1 MSANLPELGR
11 DGRARAVSLAA
22 RQRPEAE
29 PTSLVSYQ
37 SHGRLVVIGAEEAA
51 ASAAGRVGESLSCT
65 LVVPGAG
72 QPEPGSAG
80 GHLVIRGGRPLV
92 AGHLG
97 RFTVNLEGP
106 SATVSL
112 AEAAGAATPHYDLV
126 LDLSEPPVLDHDIPP
141 VGYFAP
147 AGKSGALERALA
159 ELVELKGEFEKPKY
173 FAFDP
178 ELCAHGRSGLTGC
191 TRCLDACP
199 TRAITSAGDVV
210 AVDPYLCQGAGSC
223 VAACPSGAMSY
234 AFPKASNL
242 LTHLQGLLED
252 YRAAGGE
259 GAVLLLHDGWSG
271 VAIRERHAAAM
282 PENVI
287 PVEIE
292 EIGSTGIDTWLA
304 ALAYGARGVRLAV
317 TKGTPARVTGEL
329 GAQAGFATS
338 LLAGM
343 GYSGEAIAVVEC
355 DAEDLSGAWAG
366 LPEAGIDRPA
376 RFAAPDDKR
385 GLLRLAIEH
394 LYRQA
399 PEPKK
404 SVELPRAIWR
414 DPGGTRRLHALHG
427 VRQRLPGGGPGRRR
441 RPAAA
446 QIHGVELRA
455 MRAVRVGLPG
465 GRHRAAPAIP
475 LRCRGAAAA
484 TRAARGAAV
493 LLHYLWQAL
502 CDPGDARH
510 ARPETRGPLDVPD
523 RGGAAPAA
531 DVRSLPR
538 AGHVSQRTQSAGT
551 ALRSAMLAQAGL
563 FCRSPGALNPVSRGS
578 ALPGVRQGARRSGP
592 FVAVVHRSF
601 STEVAWRKSR

>member
-37 SHGRLVVIGAEEAA
+37 SHGRLVVIGSEESA

-72 QPEPGSAG
+72 QPEPGRAG
-80 GHLVIRGGRPLV
+80 GHLAIRGGRPLV

-343 GYSGEAIAVVEC
+343 GYSGEAIALLEC

-404 SVELPRAIWR
+404 SVELPAGAPFGEIRVARDACTLCMGCVSVCPAGALAAGGDLPQLRFTEWNCVQCGLCESACPEDAIALHPRFLFDAEARQQPRVLHEEPPFCCITCGKPFATQAMLDTLARKLEGHWMFQTEEAR
-414 DPGGTRRLHALHG
+414 RRLQMCDHCR
-427 VRQRLPGGGPGRRR
+427 VQDMFRSERSRR
-441 RPAAA
+441 
-446 QIHGVELRA
+446 
-455 MRAVRVGLPG
+455 
-465 GRHRAAPAIP
+465 
-475 LRCRGAAAA
+475 
-484 TRAARGAAV
+484 
-493 LLHYLWQAL
+493 
-502 CDPGDARH
+502 
-510 ARPETRGPLDVPD
+510 VP
-523 RGGAAPAA
+523 
-531 DVRSLPR
+531 
-538 AGHVSQRTQSAGT
+538 H
-551 ALRSAMLAQAGL
+551 
-563 FCRSPGALNPVSRGS
+563 
-578 ALPGVRQGARRSGP
+578 
-592 FVAVVHRSF
+592 
-601 STEVAWRKSR
+601 

>member
-11 DGRARAVSLAA
+11 DGRARAVSVAA
-22 RQRPEAE
+22 RHRPEAE

-37 SHGRLVVIGAEEAA
+37 SHGRLVVIGSEEAA
-51 ASAAGRVGESLSCT
+51 ASAAGRVCESLSCT

-126 LDLSEPPVLDHDIPP
+126 LDLSEPPLLDHDIPP

-147 AGKSGALERALA
+147 AGKAGALDRALG

-343 GYSGEAIAVVEC
+343 GYSGEAIALLEC

-404 SVELPRAIWR
+404 SVELPAGAPFGEIRVARDACTLCMGCVSVCPAGALAAGGDLPQLRFTEWNCVQCGLCESACPEDAIALHPRFLFDAEARQQPRVLHEEPPFCCITCGKPFATQAMLDTLARKLEGHWMFQTEEAR
-414 DPGGTRRLHALHG
+414 RRLQMCDHCR
-427 VRQRLPGGGPGRRR
+427 VQDMFRSERSRR
-441 RPAAA
+441 
-446 QIHGVELRA
+446 
-455 MRAVRVGLPG
+455 
-465 GRHRAAPAIP
+465 
-475 LRCRGAAAA
+475 
-484 TRAARGAAV
+484 
-493 LLHYLWQAL
+493 
-502 CDPGDARH
+502 
-510 ARPETRGPLDVPD
+510 VP
-523 RGGAAPAA
+523 
-531 DVRSLPR
+531 
-538 AGHVSQRTQSAGT
+538 H
-551 ALRSAMLAQAGL
+551 
-563 FCRSPGALNPVSRGS
+563 
-578 ALPGVRQGARRSGP
+578 
-592 FVAVVHRSF
+592 
-601 STEVAWRKSR
+601 

>member
-11 DGRARAVSLAA
+11 DGRARAVSVAA
-22 RQRPEAE
+22 RHRPEAE

-37 SHGRLVVIGAEEAA
+37 SHGRLVVIGSEEAA
-51 ASAAGRVGESLSCT
+51 ASAAGRVCESLSCT

-126 LDLSEPPVLDHDIPP
+126 LDLSEPPLLDHDIPP

-147 AGKSGALERALA
+147 AGKAGALDRALG

-282 PENVI
+282 PESVL
-287 PVEIE
+287 PVEVE

-304 ALAYGARGVRLAV
+304 ALAYGARAVRLAV

-329 GAQAGFATS
+329 LAQAGFAAS

-343 GYSGEAIAVVEC
+343 GYSGEAIALLEC

-399 PEPKK
+399 PEPRK
-404 SVELPRAIWR
+404 SVELPAGAPFGEIQVARDACTLCMGCVSVCPAGALAAGGDLPQLRFTEWNCVQCGLCESACPEDAIALHPRFLFDAEARQQPRVLHEEPPFCCITCGKPFATQAMLDTLARKLEGHWMFQTEEAR
-414 DPGGTRRLHALHG
+414 RRLQMCDHCR
-427 VRQRLPGGGPGRRR
+427 VQDMFRSERSRR
-441 RPAAA
+441 
-446 QIHGVELRA
+446 
-455 MRAVRVGLPG
+455 
-465 GRHRAAPAIP
+465 
-475 LRCRGAAAA
+475 
-484 TRAARGAAV
+484 
-493 LLHYLWQAL
+493 
-502 CDPGDARH
+502 
-510 ARPETRGPLDVPD
+510 VP
-523 RGGAAPAA
+523 
-531 DVRSLPR
+531 
-538 AGHVSQRTQSAGT
+538 H
-551 ALRSAMLAQAGL
+551 
-563 FCRSPGALNPVSRGS
+563 
-578 ALPGVRQGARRSGP
+578 
-592 FVAVVHRSF
+592 
-601 STEVAWRKSR
+601 

>member
-22 RQRPEAE
+22 RQRPDAE

-37 SHGRLVVIGAEEAA
+37 SHGRLVVIGSEEAVA
-51 ASAAGRVGESLSCT
+51 AAAGRVGESLSCT
-65 LVVPGAG
+65 LVVPGTG
-72 QPEPGSAG
+72 QPEPGHAG
-80 GHLVIRGGRPLV
+80 GQLVIRGGRPLV

-106 SATVSL
+106 AGTVSL

-147 AGKSGALERALA
+147 AGSSGALERALA

-282 PENVI
+282 PENVL
-287 PVEIE
+287 PVEVE

-304 ALAYGARGVRLAV
+304 ALAYGARAVRLAV

-343 GYSGEAIAVVEC
+343 GYSGEPIAVVEG
-355 DAEDLSGAWAG
+355 DAEDLGAAWAG
-366 LPEAGIDRPA
+366 LPDAEIARPA

-404 SVELPRAIWR
+404 SVELPAGAPFGEIRVARDACTLCMGCVSVCPAGALAAGGDLPQLRFTEWNCVQCGLCESACPEDAIALHPRFLFDAEARQQPRVLHEEPPFCCITCGKPFATQAMLDTLARKLEGHWMFQTEEAR
-414 DPGGTRRLHALHG
+414 RRLQMCDHCR
-427 VRQRLPGGGPGRRR
+427 VQDMFRSERQQR
-441 RPAAA
+441 
-446 QIHGVELRA
+446 
-455 MRAVRVGLPG
+455 
-465 GRHRAAPAIP
+465 
-475 LRCRGAAAA
+475 
-484 TRAARGAAV
+484 
-493 LLHYLWQAL
+493 
-502 CDPGDARH
+502 
-510 ARPETRGPLDVPD
+510 
-523 RGGAAPAA
+523 
-531 DVRSLPR
+531 
-538 AGHVSQRTQSAGT
+538 VSQ
-551 ALRSAMLAQAGL
+551 
-563 FCRSPGALNPVSRGS
+563 
-578 ALPGVRQGARRSGP
+578 
-592 FVAVVHRSF
+592 
-601 STEVAWRKSR
+601 

>member
-1 MSANLPELGR
+1 
-11 DGRARAVSLAA
+11 
-22 RQRPEAE
+22 
-29 PTSLVSYQ
+29 
-37 SHGRLVVIGAEEAA
+37 
-51 ASAAGRVGESLSCT
+51 
-65 LVVPGAG
+65 
-72 QPEPGSAG
+72 
-80 GHLVIRGGRPLV
+80 
-92 AGHLG
+92 
-97 RFTVNLEGP
+97 
-106 SATVSL
+106 
-112 AEAAGAATPHYDLV
+112 
-126 LDLSEPPVLDHDIPP
+126 

-366 LPEAGIDRPA
+366 LPETGIDRPA

-404 SVELPRAIWR
+404 SVELPAGAPFGEIHVARDACTLCMGCVSVCPAGALAAGGDLPQLRFTEWNCVQCGLCESACPEDAIALHPRFLFDAEARQQPRVLHEEPPFCCVTCGKPFATQAMLDTLARKLEGHWMFQTEEAR
-414 DPGGTRRLHALHG
+414 RRLQMCDHCR
-427 VRQRLPGGGPGRRR
+427 VQDMFRSERSRR
-441 RPAAA
+441 
-446 QIHGVELRA
+446 
-455 MRAVRVGLPG
+455 
-465 GRHRAAPAIP
+465 
-475 LRCRGAAAA
+475 
-484 TRAARGAAV
+484 
-493 LLHYLWQAL
+493 
-502 CDPGDARH
+502 
-510 ARPETRGPLDVPD
+510 VP
-523 RGGAAPAA
+523 
-531 DVRSLPR
+531 
-538 AGHVSQRTQSAGT
+538 H
-551 ALRSAMLAQAGL
+551 
-563 FCRSPGALNPVSRGS
+563 
-578 ALPGVRQGARRSGP
+578 
-592 FVAVVHRSF
+592 
-601 STEVAWRKSR
+601 

>member
-37 SHGRLVVIGAEEAA
+37 SHGRLVVIGPEEAA
-51 ASAAGRVGESLSCT
+51 AAAAGRVGESLSCT

-72 QPEPGSAG
+72 QPEPGRAG
-80 GHLVIRGGRPLV
+80 GELVIRGGRPLV

-106 SATVSL
+106 AGTVSL

-147 AGKSGALERALA
+147 AGRPGALERALT

-271 VAIRERHAAAM
+271 VAIRERHAAVM
-282 PENVI
+282 PENVL
-287 PVEIE
+287 PVEVE
-292 EIGSTGIDTWLA
+292 EIGSTGIDAWLA
-304 ALAYGARGVRLAV
+304 ALAYGARAVRLAV
-317 TKGTPARVTGEL
+317 TKGTPARVTDEL
-329 GAQAGFATS
+329 RAQAGFATS

-343 GYSGEAIAVVEC
+343 GYSGEAIAVVEG
-355 DAEDLSGAWAG
+355 DAEDLAAAWAG
-366 LPEAGIDRPA
+366 LPQAEIDRPA

-399 PEPKK
+399 PEPRK
-404 SVELPRAIWR
+404 SVELPAGAPFGEIRVARDACTLCMGCVSVCPAGALAAGGDLPQLRFTEWNCVQCGLCESACPEDAIALQPRFLFDAEARQQPRILHEEPPFCCITCGKPFATQAMLDTLARKLEGHWMFQTEEAR
-414 DPGGTRRLHALHG
+414 RRLQMCDHCRVQDMFLSE
-427 VRQRLPGGGPGRRR
+427 RQ
-441 RPAAA
+441 
-446 QIHGVELRA
+446 Q
-455 MRAVRVGLPG
+455 RVP
-465 GRHRAAPAIP
+465 
-475 LRCRGAAAA
+475 
-484 TRAARGAAV
+484 
-493 LLHYLWQAL
+493 Q
-502 CDPGDARH
+502 
-510 ARPETRGPLDVPD
+510 
-523 RGGAAPAA
+523 
-531 DVRSLPR
+531 
-538 AGHVSQRTQSAGT
+538 
-551 ALRSAMLAQAGL
+551 
-563 FCRSPGALNPVSRGS
+563 
-578 ALPGVRQGARRSGP
+578 
-592 FVAVVHRSF
+592 
-601 STEVAWRKSR
+601 